1 MMFRSLIVA
10 CILFF
15 SSAVHAGTQCSSWAN
30 TDNKPMNHLVKTG
43 VNASV
48 QVTYITGAGAF
59 SVQLQESNTGGTG
72 DIGWFDNGSAITTAP
87 SLTKVTTAN
96 AQFVRVKLIAS
107 PPAGTTIHVC
117 VFADGIG
124 EQ

>member
-1 MMFRSLIVA
+1 MMLRSLVVLG
-10 CILFF
+10 ILLYGSF
-15 SSAVHAGTQCSSWAN
+15 AQAATQCSSWAN

-48 QVTYITGAGAF
+48 QVTYITGSGAF

-72 DIGWFDNGSAITTAP
+72 DIGWFDNGSVIASAP
-87 SLTKVTTAN
+87 TLTKVTTVN

-107 PPAGTTIHVC
+107 PPAGTVIHVC